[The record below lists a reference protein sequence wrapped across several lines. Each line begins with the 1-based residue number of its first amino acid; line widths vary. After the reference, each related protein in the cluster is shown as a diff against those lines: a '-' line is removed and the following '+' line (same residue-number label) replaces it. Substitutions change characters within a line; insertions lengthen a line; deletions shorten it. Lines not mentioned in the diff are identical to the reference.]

1 MRVSNAREPFTAFD
15 PPHIIT
21 ILLIREALGL
31 LQTWYGEPMGYCK
44 HFTGDWVCDQC
55 RSRVRF
61 LAREAMVLSYH
72 LSVAL
77 VKDVNFG
84 DGTGGSGGGSSAGTR
99 PLPWNES
106 ASAAARELSAA
117 MKVLDAW
124 SQGEGVKKSA
134 IDRLDRAV
142 AAGWEVVDTPRRVR
156 LVGECPSCGLD
167 VTVEVGA
174 EEWSC
179 TCGAGGKTE
188 RLMAGVI
195 RRSGEVLIPVS
206 EAVAVWPQ
214 LRGKIGWL
222 GPVEA
227 VPLEAA
233 HWLAEN
239 ADSVMTSAEVG
250 RMLGVDVKYVKN
262 LVARGKLEPL
272 ARGVKPLRFKRS
284 VVKAYVREAREK
296 RC

>member
-1 MRVSNAREPFTAFD
+1 MSFCE
-15 PPHIIT
+15 H
-21 ILLIREALGL
+21 G
-31 LQTWYGEPMGYCK
+31 G
-44 HFTGDWVCDQC
+44 GDWVCDQC
-55 RSRVRF
+55 RGKIRF
-61 LAREAMVLSYH
+61 LAKEAMVLGYH
-72 LSVAL
+72 LTVAL

-84 DGTGGSGGGSSAGTR
+84 SGGGSGGGSSA

-106 ASAAARELSAA
+106 ASIAARELSAA
-117 MKVLDAW
+117 MKVLD
-124 SQGEGVKKSA
+124 GRKSTV
-134 IDRLDRAV
+134 DRLDRAV

-156 LVGECPSCGLD
+156 LVGECPSCGVD
-167 VTVEVGA
+167 VSVEVGA

-227 VPLEAA
+227 VPLGAA

-239 ADSVMTSAEVG
+239 ADSVVTSAEVG
-250 RMLGVDVKYVKN
+250 RMLGVDGKYVKN

-284 VVKAYVREAREK
+284 VVKAYVRGTRGEAREK
-296 RC
+296 G

>member
-1 MRVSNAREPFTAFD
+1 
-15 PPHIIT
+15 
-21 ILLIREALGL
+21 
-31 LQTWYGEPMGYCK
+31 MGYCE
-44 HFTGDWVCDQC
+44 HGAGDWVCDQC
-55 RSRVRF
+55 RGKIRF
-61 LAREAMVLSYH
+61 LVREAMILSYH

-84 DGTGGSGGGSSAGTR
+84 SGGGSGGGSSA

-106 ASAAARELSAA
+106 ASIAARELSAA
-117 MKVLDAW
+117 MKVLD
-124 SQGEGVKKSA
+124 GRKSTV
-134 IDRLDRAV
+134 DRLDRAV

-156 LVGECPSCGLD
+156 LVGECPSCGVD
-167 VTVEVGA
+167 VSVEVGA

-227 VPLEAA
+227 VPLGAA

-239 ADSVMTSAEVG
+239 ADSVVTSAEVG
-250 RMLGVDVKYVKN
+250 RMLGVDGKYVKN

-284 VVKAYVREAREK
+284 VVKAYVRGTRGEAREK
-296 RC
+296 G

>member
-1 MRVSNAREPFTAFD
+1 MEVDADRLRQDKELYAIKSTR
-15 PPHIIT
+15 
-21 ILLIREALGL
+21 
-31 LQTWYGEPMGYCK
+31 YGELMGYCE
-44 HFTGDWVCDQC
+44 HGGGDWVCDQC
-55 RSRVRF
+55 RGKIRF
-61 LAREAMVLSYH
+61 LAKEAMILSYH

-84 DGTGGSGGGSSAGTR
+84 AGSGGGGSAGGGGR

-117 MKVLDAW
+117 MKALD
-124 SQGEGVKKSA
+124 GRKSTV
-134 IDRLDRAV
+134 DRLDRAV
-142 AAGWEVVDTPRRVR
+142 VIGWEVVDTPRRVR

-167 VTVEVGA
+167 VSVEVGA

-227 VPLEAA
+227 VPLGTA

-239 ADSVMTSAEVG
+239 AESVVTSAEVG
-250 RMLGVDVKYVKN
+250 RMLGVDGKYVKN
-262 LVARGKLEPL
+262 LAARGKLEPL

-284 VVKAYVREAREK
+284 VVKAYAREAREK
-296 RC
+296 G

>member
-1 MRVSNAREPFTAFD
+1 
-15 PPHIIT
+15 
-21 ILLIREALGL
+21 
-31 LQTWYGEPMGYCK
+31 
-44 HFTGDWVCDQC
+44 
-55 RSRVRF
+55 
-61 LAREAMVLSYH
+61 
-72 LSVAL
+72 
-77 VKDVNFG
+77 
-84 DGTGGSGGGSSAGTR
+84 
-99 PLPWNES
+99 
-106 ASAAARELSAA
+106 

-124 SQGEGVKKSA
+124 SGGRGVKKSA

-142 AAGWEVVDTPRRVR
+142 AAGWEVVDAPRRVR
-156 LVGECPSCGLD
+156 LVGECPSCGVD

-195 RRSGEVLIPVS
+195 RQSGEVLIPVS

-227 VPLEAA
+227 VPLGAA

-250 RMLGVDVKYVKN
+250 RMLGVDGRYVKN

-284 VVKAYVREAREK
+284 VVKAYVREARGREAREK
-296 RC
+296 G

>member
-1 MRVSNAREPFTAFD
+1 
-15 PPHIIT
+15 
-21 ILLIREALGL
+21 
-31 LQTWYGEPMGYCK
+31 MGYCE
-44 HFTGDWVCDQC
+44 HGVGDWVCDQC
-55 RSRVRF
+55 RGKIRF
-61 LAREAMVLSYH
+61 LAKEAMVLRYH

-84 DGTGGSGGGSSAGTR
+84 SGGSGSGGGGGR

-117 MKVLDAW
+117 MKVLDW
-124 SQGEGVKKSA
+124 RKSA

-174 EEWSC
+174 EEWTC
-179 TCGAGGKTE
+179 TCGAGGRTE

-195 RRSGEVLIPVS
+195 RRAEEELIPVS

-227 VPLEAA
+227 VPLGAA

-239 ADSVMTSAEVG
+239 AESVVTSAEVG
-250 RMLGVDVKYVKN
+250 RMLGVDGKYVKN
-262 LVARGKLEPL
+262 RVARGKLEPL

-284 VVKAYVREAREK
+284 VVKAYVRVTREAREK
-296 RC
+296 G

>member
-1 MRVSNAREPFTAFD
+1 
-15 PPHIIT
+15 
-21 ILLIREALGL
+21 
-31 LQTWYGEPMGYCK
+31 
-44 HFTGDWVCDQC
+44 
-55 RSRVRF
+55 
-61 LAREAMVLSYH
+61 MVLGYH

-84 DGTGGSGGGSSAGTR
+84 SGGSGGGGGGR

-117 MKVLDAW
+117 MKGLD
-124 SQGEGVKKSA
+124 SCGGVKKSA

-142 AAGWEVVDTPRRVR
+142 VVGWEVVDTPRRVR

-167 VTVEVGA
+167 VSVEVGA
-174 EEWSC
+174 EEWTC

-227 VPLEAA
+227 VPLGTA

-239 ADSVMTSAEVG
+239 AESVVTSAEAG
-250 RMLGVDVKYVKN
+250 RMLGVDGKYVKN

-296 RC
+296 GWRGGEGTRYHRP

>member
-1 MRVSNAREPFTAFD
+1 MSFCEHGD
-15 PPHIIT
+15 
-21 ILLIREALGL
+21 
-31 LQTWYGEPMGYCK
+31 
-44 HFTGDWVCDQC
+44 GDWVCDQC
-55 RSRVRF
+55 RGKIRF
-61 LAREAMVLSYH
+61 LAREAKVLSYL

-84 DGTGGSGGGSSAGTR
+84 AGSGGGGGGGGR

-106 ASAAARELSAA
+106 ASVAVRELSAA

-124 SQGEGVKKSA
+124 SGGRGVKKSA

-142 AAGWEVVDTPRRVR
+142 AAGWEVVDAPRRVR

-167 VTVEVGA
+167 VSVEVGAA

-227 VPLEAA
+227 VPLGAA

-239 ADSVMTSAEVG
+239 ADSVVTSAEVG
-250 RMLGVDVKYVKN
+250 RMLGVDGKYVKN

-284 VVKAYVREAREK
+284 VVMAYVRGTRGEAREK
-296 RC
+296 G

>member
-1 MRVSNAREPFTAFD
+1 
-15 PPHIIT
+15 
-21 ILLIREALGL
+21 
-31 LQTWYGEPMGYCK
+31 MGYCE
-44 HFTGDWVCDQC
+44 HGGGDWVCDQC
-55 RSRVRF
+55 RGKVRF
-61 LAREAMVLSYH
+61 LAGEAMVLSYH

-84 DGTGGSGGGSSAGTR
+84 GAGSGGGGGGGR

-106 ASAAARELSAA
+106 ASVAARELSAA
-117 MKVLDAW
+117 MKVLD
-124 SQGEGVKKSA
+124 GRKST

-142 AAGWEVVDTPRRVR
+142 ASGWEVVDTPRRVR

-167 VTVEVGA
+167 VSVEAGA
-174 EEWSC
+174 EEWLC

-227 VPLEAA
+227 VPLGTA
-233 HWLAEN
+233 HWLADN
-239 ADSVMTSAEVG
+239 ADSVVTSAEVG
-250 RMLGVDVKYVKN
+250 RMLGVDGKYVKN

-272 ARGVKPLRFKRS
+272 ARGVKPLRFKWS
-284 VVKAYVREAREK
+284 VVKAYAREAREK
-296 RC
+296 G

>member
-1 MRVSNAREPFTAFD
+1 
-15 PPHIIT
+15 
-21 ILLIREALGL
+21 
-31 LQTWYGEPMGYCK
+31 MGYCK

-55 RSRVRF
+55 RGKIRF

-72 LSVAL
+72 LTVAL

-84 DGTGGSGGGSSAGTR
+84 DGAGSGSGSGR

-167 VTVEVGA
+167 VCVEVGA

-195 RRSGEVLIPVS
+195 RRSSEVLIPVS

-227 VPLEAA
+227 VPLGAA

-239 ADSVMTSAEVG
+239 ADSVVTSAEVG
-250 RMLGVDVKYVKN
+250 RMLGVGGKYVKN

-284 VVKAYVREAREK
+284 VVKAYLRGGGEVREK
-296 RC
+296 G

>member
-1 MRVSNAREPFTAFD
+1 M
-15 PPHIIT
+15 I
-21 ILLIREALGL
+21 
-31 LQTWYGEPMGYCK
+31 
-44 HFTGDWVCDQC
+44 
-55 RSRVRF
+55 
-61 LAREAMVLSYH
+61 LSYH

-84 DGTGGSGGGSSAGTR
+84 VGSGSGSGGR

-117 MKVLDAW
+117 MKVLD
-124 SQGEGVKKSA
+124 GRKSA

-179 TCGAGGKTE
+179 KCGAGGRTE

-227 VPLEAA
+227 VPLGTV

-239 ADSVMTSAEVG
+239 ADSVMASAEVG
-250 RMLGVDVKYVKN
+250 RMLGIDGKYVKN

-284 VVKAYVREAREK
+284 VVKAYLRGRGEAREK
-296 RC
+296 G